1 MLPVIDISAAD
12 YAYAEGILLP
22 EGCVFDQERR
32 NFIADFSSLDLQA
45 VPGSGKTTAILAKL
59 LILEKH
65 LPIHDGSGI
74 LIISHTNAAID
85 EIRARLKHHCPKL
98 LNYPNFLGTIQSFV
112 DEFMAFPYFA
122 FKFGRKIVRIDNELY
137 NESIDRHFGL
147 NIKGFTAQ
155 EQRNAR
161 YYLTGSQSAYYYRF
175 QCNGYSTRITD
186 SVNGKPVLVAKPKP
200 NSKNYVDFSVHE
212 KKRIRKWMTELK
224 LKVMNDG
231 VLHYDDAYF
240 LANRY
245 LQLYPGIKTIIQ
257 KRFSL
262 VLVDEMQDMDKHQYD
277 VLEQLFYENGQS
289 TSIYQRIGDKNQA
302 IFNGSAKLEDIWIDR
317 PRVLALSGSQRL
329 GPEIA
334 ALVKNFAIFRPQGF
348 TINGL
353 SQAGLKPHLLRYSDA
368 TITNVPQR
376 FLQLITDLQNSGEF
390 PQNPRSPIKIVAW
403 NTEWPDGV
411 AQVGRVRLMDY
422 IPQFSKSS
430 LRPTVDHNC
439 LESYLESCDLT
450 KNSLKPV
457 RNSIINA
464 LLKILRLEGAKTSK
478 GHRFS
483 KQSMIDHIK
492 LRSGGATNHYD
503 EFSQKIYDC
512 SLLLVAGSVAEACQ
526 FIKEYLTDFLQLF
539 NLTLNQ
545 AQSFVDSPAPTA
557 VNRAVPAP
565 LLTPILKINGQNV
578 EVTTVHAVKGQ
589 THAATLYLETSY
601 NGKHES
607 EYLTDQILGIPFTD
621 QRVRHKE
628 CVKMAYVGL
637 SRPEHLL
644 CIAIH
649 KSRFDNLLSGIN
661 MNEWEVIDA

>member
-1 MLPVIDISAAD
+1 MLPIINISAAD
-12 YAYAEGILLP
+12 YAHAERILLP

-32 NFIADFSSLDLQA
+32 NFIADFSTLDLQA

-65 LPIHDGSGI
+65 LPLNDGAGI

-98 LNYPNFLGTIQSFV
+98 LNYPNYLGTIQGFV

-122 FKFGRKIVRIDNELY
+122 FKFGRKIIRIDNELY

-147 NIKGFTAQ
+147 NIKDFTAQ

-161 YYLTGSQSAYYYRF
+161 NYLNGSQSLHYYRF
-175 QCNGYSTRITD
+175 QCHGDQVRIAD
-186 SVNGKPVLVAKPKP
+186 SVNGNPVQVARPRP
-200 NSKNYVDFSVHE
+200 QSRNYVDFSNDE
-212 KKRIRKWMTELK
+212 KRRIRKWMYELK
-224 LKVMNDG
+224 LKVMQDG

-245 LQLYPGIKTIIQ
+245 LLFYPAIKAIIQ
-257 KRFSL
+257 ARFPL

-277 VLEQLFYENGQS
+277 ILEHLFYENGQS
-289 TSIYQRIGDKNQA
+289 SSVYQRIGDKNQA

-317 PRVLALSGSQRL
+317 AHVLPLSGSQRL
-329 GPEIA
+329 GPKIA
-334 ALVKNFAIFRPQGF
+334 ALVQNFAMFQPQGF

-353 SQAGLKPHLLRYSDA
+353 SQAGLKPHLLKYTDA

-376 FLQLITDLQNSGEF
+376 FLQLITDLQISGQF
-390 PQNPRSPIKIVAW
+390 PQNPKAPVKIVAW

-411 AQVGRVRLMDY
+411 VQAGRVRLTDY
-422 IPQFSKSS
+422 IPQFSKST
-430 LRPTVDHNC
+430 LKPTIDHDC
-439 LESYLESCDLT
+439 LECYLDNCDLT
-450 KNSLKPV
+450 KCSLKPV
-457 RNSIINA
+457 RNSILNA
-464 LLKILRLEGAKTSK
+464 LLKILRLEGARTSK
-478 GHRFS
+478 DHRFS
-483 KQSMIDHIK
+483 KQSMIDLIK
-492 LRSGGATNHYD
+492 FKSAGTASHY
-503 EFSQKIYDC
+503 EKFSQKIYDC
-512 SLLLVAGSVAEACQ
+512 SLLIIASATTEACQ
-526 FIKEYLTDFLQLF
+526 LIKAYLPDFLPLF
-539 NLTLNQ
+539 NVTLNH
-545 AQSFVDSPAPTA
+545 AQDFVDNPAVTTTIPPITA
-557 VNRAVPAP
+557 PQ
-565 LLTPILKINGQNV
+565 PIPSFKINGQNV
-578 EVTTVHAVKGQ
+578 EITTIHAVKGQ

-607 EYLTDQILGIPFTD
+607 EYLTNQILGFPFAD

-649 KSRFDNLLSGIN
+649 KDRFDNLLSAIN
-661 MNEWEVIDA
+661 TNEWEIIDA

>member
-1 MLPVIDISAAD
+1 MLPAINISAAD
-12 YAYAEGILLP
+12 YAYAERILLP
-22 EGCVFDQERR
+22 DGCVFDQERR
-32 NFIADFSSLDLQA
+32 DFIADFSTLDLQA
-45 VPGSGKTTAILAKL
+45 VPGSGKTTVILAKL

-65 LPIHDGSGI
+65 LPFNDGAGI

-85 EIRARLKHHCPKL
+85 EILARLRHHCPKL
-98 LNYPNFLGTIQSFV
+98 LNYPNYLGTIQGFV
-112 DEFMAFPYFA
+112 DEFLAFPYYA
-122 FKFGRKIVRIDNELY
+122 LKFGRKIIRIDNELY
-137 NESIDRHFGL
+137 NESIDRHFSM
-147 NIKGFTAQ
+147 NIKDFTAQ
-155 EQRNAR
+155 EHRNAR
-161 YYLTGSQSAYYYRF
+161 YYLTGSQSAHYYRF
-175 QCNGYSTRITD
+175 QCNDDHIRLTD
-186 SVNGKPVLVAKPKP
+186 SVNGSPIQVAKPKHK
-200 NSKNYVDFSVHE
+200 SKNYVDFSNDE
-212 KKRIRKWMTELK
+212 KKRIRKWLVELK

-245 LQLYPGIKTIIQ
+245 LQFYPGIKTIIQ
-257 KRFSL
+257 KRFPL

-277 VLEQLFYENGQS
+277 ILEHLFYENGQS

-317 PRVLALSGSQRL
+317 VHVLPLSGSQRL
-329 GPEIA
+329 GPQIA
-334 ALVKNFAIFRPQGF
+334 ALVQNFAMFQPQGF

-353 SQAGLKPHLLRYSDA
+353 SQATLKPHLLRYTDA

-390 PQNPRSPIKIVAW
+390 PKNPRSPIKIIAW
-403 NTEWPDGV
+403 NTEWPNGV
-411 AQVGRVRLMDY
+411 AQVGRVRLTDY
-422 IPQFSKSS
+422 IPQFSKST
-430 LRPTVDHNC
+430 LRPTIDHNC
-439 LESYLESCDLT
+439 LESYLENCDLAT
-450 KNSLKPV
+450 NSLKPV

-478 GHRFS
+478 DHRFS
-483 KQSMIDHIK
+483 KQSMIDNIK
-492 LRSGGATNHYD
+492 LKSGGATHHYD

-526 FIKEYLTDFLQLF
+526 LIKEYVTDFLQLF
-539 NLTLNQ
+539 NITLNQ
-545 AQSFVDSPAPTA
+545 AQSFMDSPAATA
-557 VNRAVPAP
+557 VNPVVPAP
-565 LLTPILKINGQNV
+565 LPAPIFKINGQNV

-607 EYLTDQILGIPFTD
+607 EYLTDQILGTPITD

-649 KSRFDNLLSGIN
+649 KSRFDNLLSAIN